1 MDLSLSSSSILL
13 QLLGASFV
21 SQKFVRRMSL
31 LVYVMAKKLV
41 ARRKRLFGL
50 PRRVFVCRGN
60 KIIHAHIQA
69 KKQSQQ
75 IKQLVH
81 MDEMLDM
88 DETLTSFLFSTL
100 LYFTRLNINS
110 QKGKILHMFVKI
122 INEF

>member
-1 MDLSLSSSSILL
+1 
-13 QLLGASFV
+13 
-21 SQKFVRRMSL
+21 
-31 LVYVMAKKLV
+31 MAKKLV

-50 PRRVFVCRGN
+50 PRRVFVCRGCCN

>member
-1 MDLSLSSSSILL
+1 
-13 QLLGASFV
+13 
-21 SQKFVRRMSL
+21 
-31 LVYVMAKKLV
+31 MAKASLQEGKGSSVFLV
-41 ARRKRLFGL
+41 
-50 PRRVFVCRGN
+50 VFVCRGCCN

-100 LYFTRLNINS
+100 LYFRWLLINS
-110 QKGKILHMFVKI
+110 QKENITNVCK
-122 INEF
+122 NN